1 MSVKSFINI
10 CVRQEN
16 SMSPKLFTDV
26 MEAIF
31 KKVVISE
38 GIKVDGEQ
46 LANLN
51 FDDNVAQFK
60 RNNKNKGKQHLKSL
74 T

>member
-1 MSVKSFINI
+1 MSPNF
-10 CVRQEN
+10 
-16 SMSPKLFTDV
+16 MSPKLFSDV
-26 MEAIF
+26 MDKIY
-31 KKVVISE
+31 KKVIISE

-60 RNNKNKGKQHLKSL
+60 RNNKK
-74 T
+74 